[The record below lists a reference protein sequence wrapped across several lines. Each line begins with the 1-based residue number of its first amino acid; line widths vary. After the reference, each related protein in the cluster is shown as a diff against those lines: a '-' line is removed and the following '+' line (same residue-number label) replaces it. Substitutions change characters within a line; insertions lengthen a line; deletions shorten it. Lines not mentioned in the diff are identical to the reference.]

1 MSILNSLNMSNRRAP
16 ADYRLAELPGGHPG
30 LLDLNAG
37 AQLLLKGEAVRPNN
51 TICVCAKPF
60 L

>member
-1 MSILNSLNMSNRRAP
+1 MSNRRAP